1 MNFEIWKS
9 GGDELWNLNYDN
21 LKIKNQEP
29 KDEIWTLKFENEEP
43 KMNFEIKNLKIR
55 SPI

>member
-9 GGDELWNLNYDN
+9 GEDELWNLNYDN

-43 KMNFEIKNLKIR
+43 KMNFEIWK
-55 SPI
+55 SGA

>member
-9 GGDELWNLNYDN
+9 GEDELWNLNYDN
-21 LKIKNQEP
+21 LKNKNQEP

-43 KMNFEIKNLKIR
+43 KMNFEIKKLKIR
-55 SPI
+55 SLR